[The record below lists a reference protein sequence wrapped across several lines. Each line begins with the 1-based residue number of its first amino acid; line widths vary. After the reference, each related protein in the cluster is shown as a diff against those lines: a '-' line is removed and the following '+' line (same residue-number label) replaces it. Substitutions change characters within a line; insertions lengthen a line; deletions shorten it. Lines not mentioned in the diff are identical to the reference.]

1 VKRTKNGGAFHAPYR
16 IAKGFAMH
24 QTGRLWLLAVL
35 PACFFPWATAL
46 GADTQEPAK
55 YTLRYVFQPGQVLRW
70 EVLQQASVR
79 TSINGEAETVE
90 TVSKSSKAWRV
101 KEVKPDGSAV
111 FEHSVDWVDMRQQFG
126 SKRPVRY
133 DSRSGTKPPLGFED
147 VAGAV
152 GLPLATVTMDATGK
166 TLSRRRTPLRG
177 TSKIESEM
185 TLLLPAEPI
194 PLGHT
199 WSKTFEIEIRLPGG
213 VMKKVS
219 AMQKFTLE
227 EVKTGVARIAVLN
240 VILTPVRDPA
250 VEAQL
255 VQYESAGFVR
265 FDVDAGR
272 VLEQQVDMDK
282 RIVGFRGPASN
293 LHYLSRFTEKFQAAE
308 SKLAAVPPVKR

>member
-1 VKRTKNGGAFHAPYR
+1 MHRNAPLCLAFA
-16 IAKGFAMH
+16 
-24 QTGRLWLLAVL
+24 LATCFVAGS
-35 PACFFPWATAL
+35 ACSA
-46 GADTQEPAK
+46 ADSPTPAK

-79 TSINGEAETVE
+79 TSINGDAETVE
-90 TVSKSSKAWRV
+90 TVSRSCKAWRV

-126 SKRPVRY
+126 SRKPVRY
-133 DSRSGTKPPLGFED
+133 DSRDGQKPPMGFED

-152 GLPLATVTMDATGK
+152 GVPLATVTMDSTGK
-166 TLSRRRTPLRG
+166 TLSRRRAPLKG

-185 TLLLPAEPI
+185 TLLLPAEPV
-194 PLGHT
+194 PVGHT
-199 WSKTFEIEIRLPGG
+199 WSKTYEIEVRLPGG
-213 VMKKVS
+213 VIKKVS
-219 AMQKFTLE
+219 AIQKFTLE

-240 VILTPVRDPA
+240 AILTPVRDPA

-255 VQYESAGFVR
+255 VQYESAGYIR

-272 VLEQQVDMDK
+272 MLEQQVDLDK

-293 LHYLSRFTEKFQAAE
+293 LHYLSRFTEKFQPGE
-308 SKLAAVPPVKR
+308 SKVAAVAPVKR